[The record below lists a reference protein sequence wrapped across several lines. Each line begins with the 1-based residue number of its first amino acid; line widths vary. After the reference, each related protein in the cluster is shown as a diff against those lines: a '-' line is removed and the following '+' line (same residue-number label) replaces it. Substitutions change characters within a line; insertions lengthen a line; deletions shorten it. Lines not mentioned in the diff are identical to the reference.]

1 MKEYLTVATV
11 IKPQGIKGELKVYPL
26 VDDENSLKKLKS
38 VIISG
43 VTYNSVSWRI
53 CAGGCFLTIADI
65 NDRNKAELLRG
76 AEVTVMR
83 KDLPI
88 ADDRMYITDII
99 GLTVKTDDGKEIGV
113 LTDVLK
119 AHTDVFVLKTKKGEL
134 MFPSVK
140 GVIKDVDFTNGVIT
154 LYAERFAEVS
164 SYED

>member
-1 MKEYLTVATV
+1 M
-11 IKPQGIKGELKVYPL
+11 
-26 VDDENSLKKLKS
+26 
-38 VIISG
+38 
-43 VTYNSVSWRI
+43 
-53 CAGGCFLTIADI
+53 
-65 NDRNKAELLRG
+65 RG

-88 ADDRMYITDII
+88 ADDRMFITDII

-140 GVIKDVDFTNGVIT
+140 GIIKDVDFTNGAIT